1 MNSIA
6 ATAIK
11 RFISSSC
18 FGSAVDCRPNGSTAQ
33 NLRRGHGVSECLCQS
48 RIGDGEETAS
58 NQA

>member
-1 MNSIA
+1 
-6 ATAIK
+6 
-11 RFISSSC
+11 
-18 FGSAVDCRPNGSTAQ
+18 VDCRPNGSTAQ